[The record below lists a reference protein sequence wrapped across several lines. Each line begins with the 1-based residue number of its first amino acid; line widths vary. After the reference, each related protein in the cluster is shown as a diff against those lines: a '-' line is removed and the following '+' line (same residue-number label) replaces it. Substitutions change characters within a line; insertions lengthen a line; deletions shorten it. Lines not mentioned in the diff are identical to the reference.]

1 MKAKYLF
8 LVLGLLVAVSARSQ
22 QRMQPIP
29 MAHKWLNNK
38 EVAFSY
44 NGTFTDQDCFKLT
57 LGKKLT
63 RTEGFQ
69 APDRYSDFPIK
80 PQGAVNLTFSPDS
93 SMLAFTR
100 DNDLWVVD
108 IASGQETRL
117 TTDGTETIM
126 NGYASWV
133 YYEEIF
139 GRPSR
144 YRAFWWSPDSETLAF
159 YRFDA

>member
-1 MKAKYLF
+1 MMVAL
-8 LVLGLLVAVSARSQ
+8 LLGAAGARAQ
-22 QRMQPIP
+22 VRMNPIP

-44 NGTFTDQDCFKLT
+44 NGTYTDKDCFKLT
-57 LGKKLT
+57 LGKKLA

-69 APDRYSDFPIK
+69 APEKYSDFPLK

-93 SMLAFTR
+93 SKLAFTR
-100 DNDLWVVD
+100 NNDLWVVD

-133 YYEEIF
+133 
-139 GRPSR
+139 
-144 YRAFWWSPDSETLAF
+144 
-159 YRFDA
+159 